1 MARDSSMTGMNK
13 VEGVPRQEF
22 FAVENFE
29 AVYAHTQ
36 ETWQDPVRA
45 ERYHSILSKVLK
57 PQVHFGPDVEDQ
69 MGQELEN
76 GAQAAI
82 AFTHGSM
89 FDPIHIAA
97 MAWQNSVFEPLVGKT
112 MIGAKV
118 PLFTVPVIGAI
129 VPDLGA
135 IPVYRKKDV
144 LKDGQTPKEQDRLEA
159 IRHEAGKA
167 FIRTEIA
174 GMNDGLHMAKHVEG
188 TRNKEHP
195 MQILEVRGGYGS
207 VVCGVEPN
215 VDVLM
220 MTAAFY
226 YGRGS
231 DKTRRRPTMY
241 VDIPEDQSRSEPE
254 EVKRIITP
262 ALQHTLDQAVSLH
275 TA

>member
-1 MARDSSMTGMNK
+1 MTGMNT
-13 VEGVPRQEF
+13 VEGMPRKEF

-29 AVYAHTQ
+29 AVYTHTQ
-36 ETWQDPVRA
+36 ETWQDPERA
-45 ERYHSILSKVLK
+45 ERYHSLLSKVLK
-57 PQVHFGPDVEDQ
+57 PQVHFGPGVEDRLD
-69 MGQELEN
+69 QELEN

-89 FDPIHIAA
+89 FDPVHIAA
-97 MAWQNSVFEPLVGKT
+97 MAWRNRVFAPLVGKT

-144 LKDGQTPKEQDRLEA
+144 LNDEQTPEEQERLEA
-159 IRHEAGKA
+159 LRHQAGKA
-167 FIRTEIA
+167 FIRTETA
-174 GMNDGLHMAKHVEG
+174 GMNSGLHMAKHVEG

-195 MQILEVRGGYGS
+195 MEILEVRSGYGN
-207 VVCGVEPN
+207 VVCAVEPD
-215 VDVLM
+215 VDILM

-226 YGRGS
+226 YGQGS
-231 DKTRRRPTMY
+231 DKTRRHPTMY
-241 VDIPEDQSRSEPE
+241 VDIPQNQRRSEPE

-262 ALQHTLDQAVSLH
+262 ALQNTLDQAVSLH
-275 TA
+275 TS